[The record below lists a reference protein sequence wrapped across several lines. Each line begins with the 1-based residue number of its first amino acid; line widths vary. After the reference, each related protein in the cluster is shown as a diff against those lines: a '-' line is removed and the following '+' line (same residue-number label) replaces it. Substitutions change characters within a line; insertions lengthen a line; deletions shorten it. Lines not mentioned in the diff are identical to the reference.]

1 MALYLTNIAQMHARN
16 SFANISGQLNTSM
29 QRLNSGMRIN
39 SAKDDPA
46 GLQISNRLNSQILGL
61 RQASRNVSDGI
72 ALFQTAEGALDEV
85 TTMLQRIRTLAV
97 QSSNG
102 TLSSA
107 DRDAINQEVGQLSEE
122 INRIAKTTKFGGS
135 TIFNGDGKTP
145 SLKNAN
151 DKIIIQVG
159 SYQGDTIEVDMSK
172 GMFLDDMAKAAKLD
186 ANKDTGFVTNADA
199 GRFDVSTQEN
209 AENVLSF
216 IDSFLSHTNSTRAYF
231 GAIENRLDSVNRL
244 NSTMTMN
251 LADAK
256 ARISDT
262 DYAQEVSNYAALQ
275 VKQQISLQIM
285 TMAGKANQNLILQ
298 LLQGI

>member
-16 SFANISGQLNTSM
+16 SFTNITGQLNTSM
-29 QRLNSGMRIN
+29 QRLTSGMRIN

-46 GLQISNRLNSQILGL
+46 GLQISNRLNSEILGL
-61 RQASRNVSDGI
+61 SQASRNVSDGI

-102 TLSSA
+102 TLSDA
-107 DRDAINQEVGQLSEE
+107 DRDAINQEVGQLSDE

-135 TIFNGDGKTP
+135 TIFNGDGNTP

-151 DKIIIQVG
+151 GSIVIQVG
-159 SYQGDTIEVDMSK
+159 PHAGDSIEVDMSK
-172 GMFLDDMAKAAKLD
+172 GMLLDDMAKAANLD
-186 ANKDTGFVTNADA
+186 AKKDTGFVTNADG

-216 IDSFLSHTNSTRAYF
+216 IDSFLSHTNSTRSYF
-231 GAIENRLDSVNRL
+231 GAIENRLDSINRQ
-244 NSTMTMN
+244 NSTMHMN

-256 ARISDT
+256 SRIADT
-262 DYAQEVSNYAALQ
+262 DFAQEVSNFAALQ
-275 VKQQISLQIM
+275 VKQQVSMQIM
-285 TMAGKANQNLILQ
+285 VMAGRANQNLILQ